1 VHELGNIL
9 FQYSLSPPNVI
20 PKSGMS
26 EFWNFSMFADA
37 IAFVCYCDAGRVLSP
52 IAKFLVRLLVE
63 GRGRVK
69 WEGVEVREESGRG
82 RGVYGGTGNEN
93 AR

>member
-20 PKSGMS
+20 PKSLMS

-63 GRGRVK
+63 GQGEMGWGRGKGREWERTGRV
-69 WEGVEVREESGRG
+69 WR
-82 RGVYGGTGNEN
+82 
-93 AR
+93 